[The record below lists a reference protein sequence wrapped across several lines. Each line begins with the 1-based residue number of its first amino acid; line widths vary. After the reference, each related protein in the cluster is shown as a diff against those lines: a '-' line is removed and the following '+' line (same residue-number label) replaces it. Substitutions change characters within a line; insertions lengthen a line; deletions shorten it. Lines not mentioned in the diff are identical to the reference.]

1 MICIS
6 ALFRKKDMNDKKSSG
21 DPLISVIVPVYKVE
35 EYLDACVES
44 ICGQSWQNLEII
56 LVDDGSPDECPALC
70 DRWGQKDKRIRV
82 IHKENGGLSDAR
94 NAGMKIA
101 HGDYIGFV
109 DSDDWIS
116 PRMYELLLAA
126 MDRDQSEISCCTA
139 ELFREDPE
147 QVKYLSSPVNVVLD
161 REEAQRALL
170 RESLLKQP
178 VWYKLYKR
186 DLIKDILFEVGK
198 QHEDVFW
205 SYQAIGRAERVS
217 VIDYVGYH
225 YRQRENSI
233 MGRQYSLKNLDALEA
248 YCRRYEYFK
257 EYFPDLAQEGLTS
270 IWTACIYCGQMS
282 LINLEGED
290 RAAAFEIIQK
300 TIGQYPIKAK
310 DYSTLK
316 FSHRCWLQMAR
327 FSLPAACRIKNWLN
341 VGL

>member
-1 MICIS
+1 
-6 ALFRKKDMNDKKSSG
+6 MNDKKSSG

-35 EYLDACVES
+35 EYLDVCVES
-44 ICGQSWQNLEII
+44 ICGQTWQNLEII

-70 DRWGQKDKRIRV
+70 DRWGQKDERIRV

-116 PRMYELLLAA
+116 PRMYELLLTA
-126 MDRDQSEISCCTA
+126 MDRDQSEISCCTI

-178 VWYKLYKR
+178 VWYKLYKQE
-186 DLIKDILFEVGK
+186 LIKDIPFEVGK

-270 IWTACIYCGQMS
+270 IWTACIYCGQMT
-282 LINLEGED
+282 LLYIKGED
-290 RAAAFEIIQK
+290 SEKAWEVLQNTRQ
-300 TIGQYPIKAK
+300 QYPVQLSKCRKLSYKQKVWI
-310 DYSTLK
+310 YLS
-316 FSHRCWLQMAR
+316 MI
-327 FSLPAACRIKNWLN
+327 SLPMTCRVRNKLK
-341 VGL
+341 VGF

>member
-1 MICIS
+1 
-6 ALFRKKDMNDKKSSG
+6 MNDKKSSG

-35 EYLDACVES
+35 EYLDVCVES
-44 ICGQSWQNLEII
+44 ICGQTWQNLEII
-56 LVDDGSPDECPALC
+56 LVDDGSPDECPVLC

-126 MDRDQSEISCCTA
+126 MDRDQSEISCCSM
-139 ELFREDPE
+139 ELFWEDPE

-178 VWYKLYKR
+178 ACNKLYKR
-186 DLIKDILFEVGK
+186 DLIKDIPFEVGK

-225 YRQRENSI
+225 YRQRADSI
-233 MGRQYSLKNLDALEA
+233 MGVPFSLKHLDALEA
-248 YCRRYEYFK
+248 ACRRYDYFRR
-257 EYFPDLAQEGLTS
+257 EFPELSREGLVN
-270 IWTACIYCGQMS
+270 IWNCCIYYGQMT
-282 LINLEGED
+282 LLYLNEED
-290 RAAAFEIIQK
+290 SEMAWRVIRHTQR
-300 TIGQYPIKAK
+300 QYP
-310 DYSTLK
+310 LK
-316 FSHRCWLQMAR
+316 MSECRGQGTKLKIWIGLSK
-327 FSLPAACRIKNWLN
+327 FSLPLTCRVRNKLK